1 MTIDQMIREMSEGW
15 SIDSRYQA
23 VDQLRWHLND
33 PTVLRAMCSA
43 ALKEINAPLREH
55 IVTALHPVRHEA
67 NRLFE
72 KAAAECACAAIRERA
87 FISLSLLGCRTARST
102 VIQGLNDAD
111 HDVRMA
117 AALNMGQYNDLG
129 FASAV
134 ESFLEKN
141 RFGLLK
147 KSMDEF
153 FAGLL
158 EKAEIKNKSTY
169 SVGQPNPQNAV
180 YV

>member
-1 MTIDQMIREMSEGW
+1 MTVDQMIRELSEGW
-15 SIDSRYQA
+15 SIVSRYQA
-23 VDQLRWHLND
+23 VDQLGRHLDD

-43 ALKEINAPLREH
+43 ALKETSAPLRKY
-55 IVTALHPVRHEA
+55 IVAALHPVRHEA
-67 NRLFE
+67 SRLFDL
-72 KAAAECACAAIRERA
+72 AAAHCACATIRERA
-87 FISLSLLGCRTARST
+87 FVNLSLLGCRASRST
-102 VIQGLNDAD
+102 VIQGLGDTD
-111 HDVRMA
+111 REVRMA
-117 AALNMGQYNDLG
+117 AALNINQYNDLV

-158 EKAEIKNKSTY
+158 EKAQTNNKSTY
-169 SVGQPNPQNAV
+169 RVWDPNLQNAV
-180 YV
+180 